1 LFSGKGE
8 NEKKF
13 ICSIFAGLL
22 SSQDNHLIQVILEQ
36 LGQLT
41 EEEKKDL
48 KNILERTTLSN
59 VVRTIK
65 EVDHRLEVLKTLKE
79 LIADYTKQTLENNI
93 QRILDEN
100 FWIFGEQFRLFSTTE
115 GSLKNTLLK
124 YAKEILEI
132 ENPSLSTEPKG
143 EVDLFLTKTEESN
156 DIQKNIIVEL
166 KRPYI
171 KLSEEKEYLQLKKY
185 CNKITKEPLCNGAN
199 QYWEFYLIGTNYDK
213 TIEDLIKSQGAE
225 KQKGLVYAPEERIK
239 IYVRKWSDILEVEW
253 GNKMKFLKEKLEI
266 QSKSEKY
273 LSPNDLTNSV
283 IDRKIEAGTSKP
295 QKK

>member
-1 LFSGKGE
+1 
-8 NEKKF
+8 
-13 ICSIFAGLL
+13 
-22 SSQDNHLIQVILEQ
+22 
-36 LGQLT
+36 
-41 EEEKKDL
+41 
-48 KNILERTTLSN
+48 
-59 VVRTIK
+59 
-65 EVDHRLEVLKTLKE
+65 
-79 LIADYTKQTLENNI
+79 
-93 QRILDEN
+93 
-100 FWIFGEQFRLFSTTE
+100 
-115 GSLKNTLLK
+115 LLK